1 MNYGTSEF
9 VNLNHYLTKETKE
22 KIMTEVFTTLAS
34 LSVLVFVIGS
44 MASMGLSLKLQQIT
58 SSLKNTRLVI
68 MALVINFI
76 LVPLAAYGIT
86 LVFPLDEPLRIGL
99 ILLST
104 AAGAPFLP
112 KLAETAK
119 GNVAFSVGLMVLLM
133 VVTIIYLPVVLPL
146 LLSGVAVNPWEI
158 AQSLILLMLLPL
170 ALGLLIN
177 TRYEETAAR
186 LQPVFSQASNT
197 ALMFLLVLGLV
208 LNFREMIGL
217 VGSFGILAAVL
228 FLFISLTFGYVSGG
242 SEGQTKSVMG
252 LGTAQRNIAA
262 ALVVGGQ
269 NFGNDVITYL
279 MVVAIVSLVILM
291 PLAGELGRRGGR
303 TPEQKL
309 DNIETSAF

>member
-1 MNYGTSEF
+1 
-9 VNLNHYLTKETKE
+9 
-22 KIMTEVFTTLAS
+22 MTEIFTTLAS

-58 SSLKNTRLVI
+58 HSLKNTRFVI

-76 LVPLAAYGIT
+76 IVPLVAYGIT
-86 LVFPLDEPLRIGL
+86 LLFPLDEPLRIGL

-112 KLAETAK
+112 KLAEAAR
-119 GNVAFSVGLMVLLM
+119 GNAAFSVGLMVLLM
-133 VVTIIYLPVVLPL
+133 VVTVIYLPIVLPL
-146 LLSGVAVNPWEI
+146 LLSGVAVNPWDI

-177 TRYEETAAR
+177 ARYEEVAAR

-217 VGSFGILAAVL
+217 VGSFGILAALMFLLLSLVL
-228 FLFISLTFGYVSGG
+228 GYLMGG

-262 ALVVGGQ
+262 ALVVAGQ
-269 NFGNDVITYL
+269 NFGIDVITYL
-279 MVVAIVSLVILM
+279 MVVAIVSLVVLM
-291 PLAGELGRRGGR
+291 PLAGELGRRR
-303 TPEQKL
+303 NRNPEQRL
-309 DNIETSAF
+309 EETLPVG

>member
-1 MNYGTSEF
+1 
-9 VNLNHYLTKETKE
+9 
-22 KIMTEVFTTLAS
+22 MTEVFTTLAS

-44 MASMGLSLKLQQIT
+44 MASMGLSLKLKQIT
-58 SSLKNTRLVI
+58 SSLKNTRQVI
-68 MALVINFI
+68 LALVANFI

-86 LVFPLDEPLRIGL
+86 LLFPLDEPLRIGL

-119 GNVAFSVGLMVLLM
+119 GSVAYSVGLMVLLM
-133 VVTIIYLPVVLPL
+133 VVTVIYLPVVLPL

-177 TRYEETAAR
+177 ARYEETAAR

-197 ALMFLLVLGLV
+197 ALMLLAVLGLV
-208 LNFREMIGL
+208 LNFRDMISL
-217 VGSFGILAAVL
+217 VGSFGILAGVL
-228 FLFISLTFGYVSGG
+228 FLLAALVLGYLLGG
-242 SEGQTKSVMG
+242 KDAETKPVMG

-262 ALVVGGQ
+262 ALVVAGQ
-269 NFGNDVITYL
+269 NFDTDVITYL
-279 MVVAIVSLVILM
+279 MVIAILGLVILM
-291 PLAGELGRRGGR
+291 PLAGELGRRHSR
-303 TPEQKL
+303 TPDQDLERK
-309 DNIETSAF
+309 SKPVV

>member
-1 MNYGTSEF
+1 
-9 VNLNHYLTKETKE
+9 
-22 KIMTEVFTTLAS
+22 MTEVFTTLAS

-68 MALVINFI
+68 IALVLNFI
-76 LVPLAAYGIT
+76 LVPLVAYGIT
-86 LVFPLDEPLRIGL
+86 LLFPLDEPLRIGL

-177 TRYEETAAR
+177 ARYEETAIR

-197 ALMFLLVLGLV
+197 ALMLLLVLGLV

-228 FLFISLTFGYVSGG
+228 FLTASLLSGYLRGG
-242 SEGQTKSVMG
+242 KGIEIKSVIG

-262 ALVVGGQ
+262 ALIVAGQ
-269 NFGNDVITYL
+269 NFDVEVVTYI
-279 MVVAIVSLVILM
+279 MVIAILGLVILM
-291 PLAGELGRRGGR
+291 PLAGELGKRHSR
-303 TPEQKL
+303 TPEQELEKSTPAL
-309 DNIETSAF
+309 

>member
-1 MNYGTSEF
+1 
-9 VNLNHYLTKETKE
+9 
-22 KIMTEVFTTLAS
+22 MTEVFTTLAS

-44 MASMGLSLKLQQIT
+44 MSSMGLSLKLKQIT

-68 MALVINFI
+68 VALVVNFI
-76 LVPLAAYGIT
+76 LVPLVAYGIT
-86 LVFPLDEPLRIGL
+86 LFFPLDEPLRIGL

-177 TRYEETAAR
+177 ARYDEMATK

-197 ALMFLLVLGLV
+197 ALMLLLVLGLV

-217 VGSFGILAAVL
+217 VGSFGILAA
-228 FLFISLTFGYVSGG
+228 LTFLLLSLALGYFWGG
-242 SEGQTKSVMG
+242 SEGEIKTVMG

-262 ALVVGGQ
+262 ALVVAGQ
-269 NFGNDVITYL
+269 NFGFDVITYL
-279 MVVAIVSLVILM
+279 MVVAIVGLIFLM
-291 PLAGELGRRGGR
+291 PLAGELGKRHNS
-303 TPEQKL
+303 TP
-309 DNIETSAF
+309 S

>member
-1 MNYGTSEF
+1 
-9 VNLNHYLTKETKE
+9 
-22 KIMTEVFTTLAS
+22 MTEVFTTLAS

-44 MASMGLSLKLQQIT
+44 MSSMGLSLKLKQIT

-68 MALVINFI
+68 VALVVNFI
-76 LVPLAAYGIT
+76 LVPLVAYGIT
-86 LVFPLDEPLRIGL
+86 LLFPLDEPLRIGL

-146 LLSGVAVNPWEI
+146 LLSGVAVNPWDI
-158 AQSLILLMLLPL
+158 AQSLIMLMLLPL

-177 TRYEETAAR
+177 ARYEETAAR

-197 ALMFLLVLGLV
+197 ALMLLLVLGLV

-217 VGSFGILAAVL
+217 VGSFGFLAAFL
-228 FLFISLTFGYVSGG
+228 FLLASLIMGYLLGG
-242 SEGQTKSVMG
+242 KDIETKSVLG

-262 ALVVGGQ
+262 ALVVAGQ
-269 NFGNDVITYL
+269 NFGFDVITYL
-279 MVVAIVSLVILM
+279 MVVAIVGLIFLM
-291 PLAGELGRRGGR
+291 PLAGELGKRHNS
-303 TPEQKL
+303 TP
-309 DNIETSAF
+309 S